1 MANVTIARRRDTR
14 ELRVVL
20 VSRDTLRSQ
29 PPIKGVRTR
38 QLSLAEVMANEEP
51 EAVAVAVAGVAA
63 EEEERLT
70 RSLRTCISTMY

>member
-1 MANVTIARRRDTR
+1 MEKNARY
-14 ELRVVL
+14 LGSV
-20 VSRDTLRSQ
+20 
-29 PPIKGVRTR
+29 TR

-51 EAVAVAVAGVAA
+51 EAVVVAVAGVAA